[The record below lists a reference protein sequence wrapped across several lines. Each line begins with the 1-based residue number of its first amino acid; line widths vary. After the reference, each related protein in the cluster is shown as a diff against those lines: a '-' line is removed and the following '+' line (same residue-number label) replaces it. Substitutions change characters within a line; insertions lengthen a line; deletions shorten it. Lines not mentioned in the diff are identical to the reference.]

1 MKKFSLVTAIL
12 LLSSAWMLA
21 QSSTSPTDSSQYPSS
36 SPSAQ
41 QPAQQPAQSPDMS
54 QSTQAGKAAEAG
66 GTTVEGCIGGS
77 AGNYT
82 LTDSSGKAYQL
93 AGDTS
98 KLGDHV
104 GHDVKVTGT
113 VASAAAGAAAAAGGA
128 TPTLTVKKVK
138 MVSSTC
144 PSK

>member
-1 MKKFSLVTAIL
+1 MKKFSLVTAML

-21 QSSTSPTDSSQYPSS
+21 QNNTSPSSQYPST
-36 SPSAQ
+36 SPSTQ
-41 QPAQQPAQSPDMS
+41 QPTQSPDMS
-54 QSTQAGKAAEAG
+54 QSPTQAGKAAEAA
-66 GTTVEGCIGGS
+66 GTSVEGCLGGS

-82 LTDSSGKAYQL
+82 LTDSSGKTYQL

-98 KLGDHV
+98 KLGEHV
-104 GHDVKVTGT
+104 GHDVKITGT

-144 PSK
+144 TSK

>member
-41 QPAQQPAQSPDMS
+41 QPAQSPDMS
-54 QSTQAGKAAEAG
+54 QSTQAGKAAEGA

-77 AGNYT
+77 AGNFT
-82 LTDSSGKAYQL
+82 LTDSSGKTYQL

-113 VASAAAGAAAAAGGA
+113 IASAAAGAAAAGAGA

>member
-21 QSSTSPTDSSQYPSS
+21 QSNTSPSSQQYPSS
-36 SPSAQ
+36 SPSTQ
-41 QPAQQPAQSPDMS
+41 QPAQPPDMS
-54 QSTQAGKAAEAG
+54 QSPTQAGKAAEGAA
-66 GTTVEGCIGGS
+66 TTVEGCIGGS

-82 LTDSSGKAYQL
+82 LTDTSGKTYQL

-98 KLGDHV
+98 KLGEHV

-113 VASAAAGAAAAAGGA
+113 TASAAGGAAAAAGGA
-128 TPTLTVKKVK
+128 APTLTVKKVK

-144 PSK
+144 TSK

>member
-1 MKKFSLVTAIL
+1 MRKFLLIAAVL

-21 QSSTSPTDSSQYPSS
+21 QN
-36 SPSAQ
+36 
-41 QPAQQPAQSPDMS
+41 PAQSTAQDAG
-54 QSTQAGKAAEAG
+54 QAAKDAQQAGQDAGQAAKDATQTASQAG
-66 GTTVEGCIGGS
+66 GSSVEGCIGGS
-77 AGNYT
+77 AGSYT
-82 LTDSSGKAYQL
+82 LTDSSGKVYQL

-113 VASAAAGAAAAAGGA
+113 VASSAGAAAAGAAGA

-138 MVSSTC
+138 MVAATC
-144 PSK
+144 K